1 MLIILS
7 GNQDSNF
14 NPVLLKVK
22 LCADLQTTKLVA
34 QSSQSRPRNNLSF
47 CSDDCSYQSQLRTI
61 IWALHLTSPSEAFL
75 DSEHFQLARRGPGCA
90 ASCSPSSRLSWSWP
104 RSPSPSSTPSR
115 WSRSTRGPSSSG
127 WAGCCRGEPGAQAC
141 SSSFPVSMFTRRLIW
156 ELPPTRFL
164 HKRYTVGRWGEI
176 WN

>member
-75 DSEHFQLARRGPGCA
+75 DSEHFQRARRGPGCA
-90 ASCSPSSRLSWSWP
+90 ASCSPSSRSSWLWP

-115 WSRSTRGPSSSG
+115 WSRSTREQSSSG
-127 WAGCCRGEPGAQAC
+127 RTNQK
-141 SSSFPVSMFTRRLIW
+141 TIW
-156 ELPPTRFL
+156 FHTHWPIIIECYWLLTNNIAVLLFNNNQPDQLELC
-164 HKRYTVGRWGEI
+164 I
-176 WN
+176 CAS

>member
-7 GNQDSNF
+7 GSRDSNF

-61 IWALHLTSPSEAFL
+61 IWALHLTEWGIPWLWTLSACEEGPGLCSFL
-75 DSEHFQLARRGPGCA
+75 LTIVSFILIVATLPFSLLYTIKVVQEYERAVIFRLGRLLSGGARGPGVFFIIPCVDVYEKIDL
-90 ASCSPSSRLSWSWP
+90 RT
-104 RSPSPSSTPSR
+104 STY
-115 WSRSTRGPSSSG
+115 
-127 WAGCCRGEPGAQAC
+127 E
-141 SSSFPVSMFTRRLIW
+141 I
-156 ELPPTRFL
+156 PPQEV
-164 HKRYTVGRWGEI
+164 YYG
-176 WN
+176 